1 LKWPPRFHE
10 SLVAPFRAVTDVAG
24 TSASPRYVEC
34 GPKLDKVEDRVPG
47 AGCCVRGADQI
58 VEVDLRI
65 LDLDLAVRRCD
76 HLGEERRLLAEAA
89 GPPDLGLGDGVR
101 RDDRG
106 AIVRLGAARALDG
119 MEMVSPLI
127 PTASGTCAGSVAASP
142 EVLLRSVIES
152 C

>member
-1 LKWPPRFHE
+1 
-10 SLVAPFRAVTDVAG
+10 
-24 TSASPRYVEC
+24 
-34 GPKLDKVEDRVPG
+34 
-47 AGCCVRGADQI
+47 VRGADQI

-89 GPPDLGLGDGVR
+89 GPQIWASAMVSVAMIEAPLS
-101 RDDRG
+101 
-106 AIVRLGAARALDG
+106 ALAPLELLTG
-119 MEMVSPLI
+119 WKMVSPLI

-152 C
+152 CLM